1 CSFAMCHFTALC
13 HFASAQPWREL
24 GPAPMSWFGG
34 SAGRISAIA
43 CSPSDPD
50 RMFAGSADGGVWR
63 TADGGA
69 TWRPVTPSAPTG
81 AIGAL
86 AIDPTDERIIYAGTG
101 EANYA
106 NHSRYGAGL
115 RKSVDGG
122 DTWELLAEETFA

>member
-1 CSFAMCHFTALC
+1 MRCPAPFRFALLFAMCPFAVCDLATA
-13 HFASAQPWREL
+13 QQWREL

-34 SAGRISAIA
+34 SAGRISAMA
-43 CSPSDPD
+43 CSPTDPD
-50 RMFAGSADGGVWR
+50 RLFAGGADGGVWR
-63 TADGGA
+63 TTDGGV
-69 TWRPVTPSAPTG
+69 TWQPVTTHEATS

-115 RKSVDGG
+115 LKSVDG
-122 DTWELLAEETFA
+122 